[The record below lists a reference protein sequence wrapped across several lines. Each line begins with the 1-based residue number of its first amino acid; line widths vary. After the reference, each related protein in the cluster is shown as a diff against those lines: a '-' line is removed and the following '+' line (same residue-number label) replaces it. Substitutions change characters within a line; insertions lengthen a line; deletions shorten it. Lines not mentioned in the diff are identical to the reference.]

1 MSEQHEH
8 KYQPLTPDQR
18 EAAVHDSNEKPYR
31 DEFKNI
37 VLSAE
42 SLAIMTQCGGHSKE
56 ELDEA
61 AEDVLLSIH
70 NCLPAMAISI
80 LDTDDVMTSP
90 ESMEDEFGGTVQ

>member
-1 MSEQHEH
+1 MPED
-8 KYQPLTPDQR
+8 KYTPLTPDQR
-18 EAAVHDSNEKPYR
+18 ESAVFDSREKPYL
-31 DEFKNI
+31 DEFRSI

-42 SLAIMTQCGGHSKE
+42 SLAMMTQCGGHSKE

-80 LDTDDVMTSP
+80 LDMDDAMTSP